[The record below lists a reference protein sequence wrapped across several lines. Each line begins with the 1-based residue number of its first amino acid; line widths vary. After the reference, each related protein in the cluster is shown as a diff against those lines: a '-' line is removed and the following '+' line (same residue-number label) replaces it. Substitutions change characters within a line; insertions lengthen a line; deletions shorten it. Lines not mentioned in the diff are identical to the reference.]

1 MFVCFRGSKALK
13 NRKHGFSIDFCTTFH
28 SLNAVLKSE
37 KGYNFQGVK
46 FLNSSF
52 LHRIYFHNGQPRIFQ
67 KRACHTTSVKLE
79 TKKAVMAKLA
89 LCNKYVILNEYLFTI
104 VSLLHSITLLSIRKC
119 KKIKS
124 SDSLTHYCSASG

>member
-1 MFVCFRGSKALK
+1 MLNQGSGVHFPISTILKPTIFLKIVYCLFIIVLFHSTILNVCLFVCFRGSKAL
-13 NRKHGFSIDFCTTFH
+13 NIRKHGFSIDFCATFH

-46 FLNSSF
+46 FLSSSF

-79 TKKAVMAKLA
+79 TKKAVMAK
-89 LCNKYVILNEYLFTI
+89 I
-104 VSLLHSITLLSIRKC
+104 SQ
-119 KKIKS
+119 
-124 SDSLTHYCSASG
+124 